1 MVELCKKISE
11 SKAFTNFI
19 LCVIGAAAV
28 VVGMQTYKGFELEH
42 RAVLDTLDAV
52 ILGIFIF
59 EVVIKIVAQGGN
71 RKTISRMRGTF
82 LIFQSWRCAC
92 YRFSQMTFSPCYA

>member
-28 VVGMQTYKGFELEH
+28 VVVMQTYKGFELEH
-42 RAVLDTLDAV
+42 LAVLDTLDAV
-52 ILGIFIF
+52 ILGIFYF
-59 EVVIKIVAQGGN
+59 RGRHQD
-71 RKTISRMRGTF
+71 RGTGEATAK
-82 LIFQSWRCAC
+82 LFQGCVEH
-92 YRFSQMTFSPCYA
+92 F

>member
-28 VVGMQTYKGFELEH
+28 VVGMQMYKGFELEH
-42 RAVLDTLDAV
+42 PAVFDTLD
-52 ILGIFIF
+52 
-59 EVVIKIVAQGGN
+59 
-71 RKTISRMRGTF
+71 
-82 LIFQSWRCAC
+82 
-92 YRFSQMTFSPCYA
+92 